1 MNRPR
6 RPAQMPQRRRP
17 SGPPSGSGPNTGGPP
32 RRRSPLDL
40 VPATVEPKFQ
50 VLGTG
55 MDRQMIQQSAQPMEM
70 VVIQGWTQEI
80 EQEFQKAHL
89 RPDDFWAKNPK
100 LLETARKLDGM
111 LAQIQGRRNQR

>member
-17 SGPPSGSGPNTGGPP
+17 SGPPSGGPNTGGPP

-40 VPATVEPKFQ
+40 IPATVEPKFQ

-55 MDRQMIQQSAQPMEM
+55 LDRQMIQQSAQPMEM

-111 LAQIQGRRNQR
+111 LAQIHARRNQR